1 MTTANDEVD
10 PKVEALWRD
19 VIENGHRSRL
29 AVLPSHARCSMC
41 SVPFDG
47 IGGPIV
53 RLAGHKPSRKN
64 PTLCNL

>member
-1 MTTANDEVD
+1 MTTDQEEVD
-10 PKVEALWRD
+10 PEVEALWRD
-19 VIENGHRSRL
+19 VLLHGHRSKL

-41 SVPFDG
+41 SVHFDG
-47 IGGPIV
+47 LAGTIV